1 MISALQAFLIE
12 SAKAENIKDYTPS
25 KRLKDHP
32 FKIRAITTGEY
43 REARQR
49 AINPDAEGGARIDPV
64 ELSKQ
69 VIIIGCVEPNF
80 KDEEFLK
87 QAGCAIPGMAID
99 KLLLAGEVT
108 KLSNEIMDLSG
119 YGEDVENLRQ
129 QAKN

>member
-12 SAKAENIKDYTPS
+12 SAKAENSKDFVVS
-25 KRLKDHP
+25 KRLSEHP
-32 FKIRAITTGEY
+32 FKIRPITMGEY

-49 AINPDAEGGARIDPV
+49 AVDPAAEGSARIDSI

-69 VIIIGCVEPNF
+69 VIVIGCIEPNF

-108 KLSNEIMDLSG
+108 RLSNEIMDISG
-119 YGEDVENLRQ
+119 YGEDVEKLRK